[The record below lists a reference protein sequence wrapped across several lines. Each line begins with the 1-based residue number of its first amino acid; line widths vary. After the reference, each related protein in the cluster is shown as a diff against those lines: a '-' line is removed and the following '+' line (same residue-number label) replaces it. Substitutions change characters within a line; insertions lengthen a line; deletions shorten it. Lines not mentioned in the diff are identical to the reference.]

1 LDKAEFLN
9 SEFNLPEES
18 KFHEDIKDTD

>member
-9 SEFNLPEES
+9 SQFNLSGES
-18 KFHEDIKDTD
+18 KFREDIKDTD

>member
-18 KFHEDIKDTD
+18 KFREDIKDTD